1 MQVIIS
7 NLPPETTKEM
17 LLEEIHERYIK
28 IVDLSLETSGDSEKI
43 MAIITVDTGYA
54 GAVTLE
60 KRVNGKY
67 WHGRTLSAYVMREF
81 TGEGNNK

>member
-17 LLEEIHERYIK
+17 LLEEIQERYIQ
-28 IVDLSLETSGDSEKI
+28 IVDLKLETAGDPDKVT
-43 MAIITVDTGYA
+43 AIITLDTGHA
-54 GAVTLE
+54 GATALE

-67 WHGRTLSAYVMREF
+67 WHGRILKAYVMREVP
-81 TGEGNNK
+81 GDE

>member
-17 LLEEIHERYIK
+17 LLEELQKRTIQ
-28 IVDLSLETSGDSEKI
+28 IVDLEFEKAGDPDKVS
-43 MAIITVDTGYA
+43 AIISLDTGHA
-54 GAVTLE
+54 GASALE

-67 WHGRTLSAYVMREF
+67 WNGRILKAYALQDF
-81 TGEGNNK
+81 N

>member
-17 LLEEIHERYIK
+17 LLEELQKRHIK
-28 IVDLSLETSGDSEKI
+28 IVDLEFEKAGDPNKVSAIVSL
-43 MAIITVDTGYA
+43 DTGYA
-54 GAVTLE
+54 GAMALE

-67 WHGRTLSAYVMREF
+67 WNGRLLKAYTLQDF
-81 TGEGNNK
+81 K